1 MKASLLLSLTYQ
13 MTNEQRL
20 INVNAVQA
28 ASENGINF
36 DTKILNDTA
45 CVNTS
50 NSKSD
55 ATLNITL
62 SAPIKQEKIS
72 ILKGDNNFQKKLFVK
87 NKEELA
93 PSTCAACGFCDE
105 INKDCGFN

>member
-1 MKASLLLSLTYQ
+1 MKVSLLLSITYQ

-20 INVNAVQA
+20 MTVNAVQA
-28 ASENGINF
+28 ATENGINF
-36 DTKILNDTA
+36 DTKIDNDSGLH
-45 CVNTS
+45 NTS

-62 SAPIKQEKIS
+62 STPLKQEKNS
-72 ILKGDNNFQKKLFVK
+72 ILKSDNNFTKKLFAK

-93 PSTCAACGFCDE
+93 PSTCSACGFCDE
-105 INKDCGFN
+105 INKDCGCN